1 MSEALVETL
10 PSGSALGRRPKATAD
25 DIIRTA
31 WELFEAEGFDSTTMA
46 DIATA
51 VGISRRTLFN
61 YFATKEALLFP
72 VADEYM
78 AEFTRLLLDRPEGEP
93 LFASLNYCLQNC
105 RDKQVEL
112 EEKFSPGPA
121 VHAAR
126 LSDSAV
132 RYSRDH
138 WALEMER
145 AVRAKLAGQPDAATL
160 AGFVGALAAQVWT
173 EMAKHMRAAGTDAD
187 IDTALSS
194 TMTSLRQLFA

>member
-1 MSEALVETL
+1 MSEESVGTL
-10 PSGSALGRRPKATAD
+10 SPGTALGRRPKSTAD

-31 WELFEAEGFDSTTMA
+31 WDLFERHGFETTTMA
-46 DIATA
+46 DIANA

-78 AEFTRLLLDRPEGEP
+78 VEFTRLLLERPEGEP

-126 LSDSAV
+126 LSESAV

-138 WALEMER
+138 WAREMER
-145 AVRAKLAGQPDAATL
+145 AVQLKLAGQPDASTL

-173 EMAKHMRAAGTDAD
+173 EMAKHMKAAGSEAD
-187 IDTALSS
+187 IDAALSS
-194 TMTSLRQLFA
+194 TMASLRQLFG